1 MRASKDEAA
10 FEIIGKDR
18 VVNIT
23 KAVIT
28 AAGRNQRTLPL
39 QTLVDRD
46 GARKSVLGII
56 VEEAGGRSTNLK
68 GERSIYTGAFVSTNG
83 KLHDDVLKLLQ

>member
-1 MRASKDEAA
+1 MK
-10 FEIIGKDR
+10 
-18 VVNIT
+18 IT

-46 GARKSVLGII
+46 GTAKSVLRII
-56 VEEAGGRSTNLK
+56 VEERCVPACRKS
-68 GERSIYTGAFVSTNG
+68 V
-83 KLHDDVLKLLQ
+83 QW